1 MRTPEKASD
10 LGAFAFPEPP
20 NRGGMTM
27 EAPRP
32 SILGGYRPGLRSV
45 VGASATAYGYTLTV
59 GPTSMLLTH
68 AYGPPKPVRCCFL
81 RRGDP
86 GLRWWGLLPSGCERA
101 FRRSSETDPPVG
113 KFPFHLRRVGCGCGL
128 SGGHP
133 APDALGWPGSV
144 RGDGHVPD
152 GRGVRERCGRSGAKE
167 ELGFGA
173 PRTHSARSA
182 SEF

>member
-1 MRTPEKASD
+1 
-10 LGAFAFPEPP
+10 
-20 NRGGMTM
+20 M

-68 AYGPPKPVRCCFL
+68 AYGPPKPGEVLFFC
-81 RRGDP
+81 
-86 GLRWWGLLPSGCERA
+86 SGAILAFALVGALAFGGASGA
-101 FRRSSETDPPVG
+101 FRRPPRRIHLWGSFHFISVG
-113 KFPFHLRRVGCGCGL
+113 LAVAAAYLVGTL
-128 SGGHP
+128 
-133 APDALGWPGSV
+133 APDALGWRCGSV

-173 PRTHSARSA
+173 PRTHSARVRPLS
-182 SEF
+182 SELACAQNQLA